1 MLKVLLTG
9 FGPFPGAP
17 FNPTASLVT
26 LLASRRGARLP
37 GVRVVAH
44 VFSTSY
50 AAVDRELPTLLAQ
63 ENPAVILMFGV
74 AGSTRHLRIETFARN
89 ARSRRIEDAIGYLP
103 TESVIEPNGPSLL
116 RLRSPVAPLLAAA
129 RAAGIAAAVSHDA
142 GDYLCNYLCWRA
154 SRIAE
159 GPCRP
164 RLVAFVHVPPVRPVL
179 LPSTRLHRPAT
190 LGDLVFA
197 GESILLAAITAAGIR
212 SRVR

>member
-9 FGPFPGAP
+9 FGPFPSAP

-26 LLASRRGARLP
+26 LLACQRGARFP
-37 GVRVVAH
+37 GVRLVAH

-50 AAVDRELPTLLAQ
+50 AAVDRELPTLLAR
-63 ENPAVILMFGV
+63 EKPAVFLMFGV
-74 AGSTRHLRIETFARN
+74 AGNTRHLRIETCARN
-89 ARSRRIEDAIGYLP
+89 ARSRRVEDAVGYLP
-103 TESVIEPNGPSLL
+103 AEGVIERNGPTLL
-116 RLRSPVAPLLAAA
+116 RLRSPVTTLLAGA
-129 RAAGIAAAVSHDA
+129 RAAGVAAAISHDA

-159 GPCRP
+159 GQGGP

-179 LPSTRLHRPAT
+179 PLTRRRQPAT

-197 GESILLAAITAAGIR
+197 GEAVLLAAIAAAGIKPR
-212 SRVR
+212 LR